1 MPHDL
6 VITGG
11 TVVDGTGGATV
22 RADVAVDGDRITA
35 VGPPA
40 AVGEGR
46 RRIDAEGAVVT
57 PGFVDVH
64 THYDGQATWDGS
76 ITPSAWHGV
85 TTVVMGNCGVG
96 FAPVRQS
103 DHNVLVELME
113 GVEDIPGTALHEGL
127 EWDWETFPE
136 YLDALERRP
145 RDLDVAAQ
153 LPHGALRLYVMGE
166 RGAAREPATDDEVIE
181 MARLAGE
188 AVDAGALGFTTSRT
202 RNHRTSRG
210 DWTPTLTA
218 AAGELAG
225 IAQGLGAVG
234 KGVLQVVSD
243 FTEPE
248 EEVGTVLGMAEASG
262 RPLSISLSQTSTRPE
277 GWRSLL
283 DAISA
288 ACDRGLAVSA
298 QVAARPVGILLGL
311 DATINPLGASPTAR
325 SVGADLPTLR
335 RSEVRATILEE
346 MAERSPLFA
355 WDHVFRLGDPPDYE
369 PPPHASIAAEA
380 SRCGVPP
387 EELVYDAALADD
399 GRGLLYV
406 PFLNYADGDLEAV
419 RAMLT
424 HPHAVLGL
432 ADGGA
437 HVGTICDGSFPTT
450 MLTHW
455 VRDRSRGE
463 RLPLAH
469 VVAMQTS
476 RTARLVGLLD
486 RGVIAPGMR
495 ADLNVID
502 MDGLRL
508 RRPTIVHDLPAGGR
522 RFVQRA
528 DGYLHTIV
536 AGEETYADGEATGA
550 RPGRLARGSQP
561 GPNGSHRSASGSQGS
576 GR

>member
-11 TVVDGTGGATV
+11 TVVDGTGAPPR
-22 RADVAVDGDRITA
+22 RADVAVDGDAITA
-35 VGPPA
+35 VGNGSEIGSA
-40 AVGEGR
+40 R
-46 RRIDAEGAVVT
+46 RTIEADGAVVT

-64 THYDGQATWDGS
+64 THYDGQATWDERM
-76 ITPSAWHGV
+76 TPSAWHGV

-96 FAPVRQS
+96 FAPVRPS

-127 EWDWETFPE
+127 AWDWESFPE
-136 YLDALERRP
+136 YLDALERQP
-145 RDLDVAAQ
+145 RDIDVAAQ
-153 LPHGALRLYVMGE
+153 VPHGALRLYVMGE
-166 RGAAREPATDDEVIE
+166 RGAAREPATDDEVAE

-188 AVDAGALGFTTSRT
+188 AVEAGALGFTTSRT

-218 AAGELAG
+218 AASELAG
-225 IAQGLGAVG
+225 IADGLGSVG

-243 FTEPE
+243 FTDPK
-248 EEVGTVLGMAEASG
+248 EEVAAVLGMAEASG
-262 RPLSISLSQTSTRPE
+262 RPLSISLSQVSTKPE

-283 DAISA
+283 DAITA
-288 ACDRGLAVSA
+288 ANGRGLSVRA
-298 QVAARPVGILLGL
+298 QVAARPVGILLGVGG
-311 DATINPLGASPTAR
+311 TINPLGSSPTAR
-325 SVGADLPTLR
+325 SIGADVDALR
-335 RSEVRATILEE
+335 REDTRATVLSE
-346 MAERSPLFA
+346 MVAGHPLFP
-355 WDHVFRLGDPPDYE
+355 WDHVYRLGDPPNYE
-369 PPPHASIAAEA
+369 PPPESSIAAESA
-380 SRCGVPP
+380 RTGIAA
-387 EELVYDAALADD
+387 EEIVYDAAVAGD
-399 GRGLLYV
+399 LLYV

-455 VRDRSRGE
+455 VRDRTRGE
-463 RLPLAH
+463 RLPLEH

-476 RTARLVGLLD
+476 RTAQLVGLLD

-508 RRPTIVHDLPAGGR
+508 HPPAIVHDLPAGGR
-522 RFVQRA
+522 RYVQTA
-528 DGYLHTIV
+528 EGYLHTIT
-536 AGEETYADGEATGA
+536 AGEETYANGEPTGA
-550 RPGRLARGSQP
+550 LPGRLVRGAQGARG
-561 GPNGSHRSASGSQGS
+561 
-576 GR
+576 

>member
-11 TVVDGTGGATV
+11 TVVDGTGAPPR
-22 RADVAVDGDRITA
+22 RADVAVDGHRITA
-35 VGPPA
+35 VGNGSD
-40 AVGEGR
+40 VGPTR
-46 RRIDAEGAVVT
+46 RRIDADGAVVT

-64 THYDGQATWDGS
+64 THYDGQATWDERM
-76 ITPSAWHGV
+76 TPSAWHGV

-96 FAPVRQS
+96 FAPVRPA
-103 DHNVLVELME
+103 DHDVLIELME

-127 EWDWETFPE
+127 TWDWESFPD
-136 YLDALERRP
+136 YLDALERQR
-145 RDLDVAAQ
+145 RDIDVAAQ
-153 LPHGALRLYVMGE
+153 VPHGALRLYVMGE
-166 RGAAREPATDDEVIE
+166 RGAARKPATDDEVAE

-225 IAQGLGAVG
+225 IADGLGSVG

-243 FTEPE
+243 FTDPRE
-248 EEVGTVLGMAEASG
+248 EIATVLGMAESSG
-262 RPLSISLSQTSTRPE
+262 RPLSISLSQVPTKPE

-283 DAISA
+283 DAITA
-288 ACDRGLAVSA
+288 ANDRGLTVSA

-311 DATINPLGASPTAR
+311 GGTINPLGSSPTAR
-325 SVGADLPTLR
+325 SVGADVDALG
-335 RSEVRATILEE
+335 SDDMRATILSE
-346 MAERSPLFA
+346 MTAGRPLFP
-355 WDHVFRLGDPPDYE
+355 WEHVYRLGDPPDYE
-369 PPPHASIAAEA
+369 PPPEASIASEA
-380 SRCGVPP
+380 TRTGVSP
-387 EELVYDAALADD
+387 EELVYDTALA
-399 GRGLLYV
+399 GELLYV

-419 RAMLT
+419 RTMLT

-455 VRDRSRGE
+455 VRDRTRGD
-463 RLPLAH
+463 RLPLEH

-476 RTARLVGLLD
+476 RTAGLVGLLD

-495 ADLNVID
+495 ADLNVVD
-502 MDGLRL
+502 MEGLRL
-508 RRPTIVHDLPAGGR
+508 HAPAIVHDLPAGGR
-522 RFVQRA
+522 RYVQRA

-536 AGEETYADGEATGA
+536 AGEETYAGGGPTGA
-550 RPGRLARGSQP
+550 LPGRLVRGHQP
-561 GPNGSHRSASGSQGS
+561 SPNGAS
-576 GR
+576 

>member
-6 VITGG
+6 VIAGG
-11 TVVDGTGGATV
+11 TVVDGTGAPP
-22 RADVAVDGDRITA
+22 RKADVAVDGDRISEISNGKG
-35 VGPPA
+35 VGP
-40 AVGEGR
+40 GR
-46 RRIDAEGAVVT
+46 RTIDADGAIVT

-64 THYDGQATWDGS
+64 THYDGQATWDDS

-96 FAPVRQS
+96 FAPVRPA
-103 DHNVLVELME
+103 DHDVLVELME

-127 EWDWETFPE
+127 TWDWESFPD
-136 YLDALERRP
+136 YLDALERQP
-145 RDLDVAAQ
+145 RDIDVAAQ

-166 RGAAREPATDDEVIE
+166 RGSAREPATDDEVAE

-188 AVDAGALGFTTSRT
+188 AMDAGAMGFTTSRT

-218 AAGELAG
+218 AASELAG
-225 IAQGLGAVG
+225 IAEGLGAVG

-243 FTEPE
+243 FTDPH
-248 EEVGTVLGMAEASG
+248 EEVATVLGMAEASG
-262 RPLSISLSQTSTRPE
+262 RPLSISLSQVPTKPD

-283 DAISA
+283 AAITDAN
-288 ACDRGLAVSA
+288 DRGLTVSA

-311 DATINPLGASPTAR
+311 QATINPLGASTTAR
-325 SVGADLPTLR
+325 SLGADVDALR
-335 RSEVRATILEE
+335 RDEVRTKVLSE
-346 MAERSPLFA
+346 MRSKGPLFP
-355 WDHVFRLGDPPDYE
+355 WSVVFRLGDPPDYE
-369 PPPHASIAAEA
+369 PPPESSIAAEA
-380 SRCGVPP
+380 ARTGVTA

-399 GRGLLYV
+399 GKGLLYV
-406 PFLNYADGDLEAV
+406 PFLNYADGNLEAV

-463 RLPLAH
+463 RLPLEH

-495 ADLNVID
+495 ADLNIID
-502 MDGLRL
+502 MDGLHL
-508 RRPTIVHDLPAGGR
+508 HKPAIVHDLPAGGR

-536 AGEETYADGEATGA
+536 AGEETYASGEPTGA
-550 RPGRLARGSQP
+550 RPGRLVRGAQPSARAQ
-561 GPNGSHRSASGSQGS
+561 R
-576 GR
+576 